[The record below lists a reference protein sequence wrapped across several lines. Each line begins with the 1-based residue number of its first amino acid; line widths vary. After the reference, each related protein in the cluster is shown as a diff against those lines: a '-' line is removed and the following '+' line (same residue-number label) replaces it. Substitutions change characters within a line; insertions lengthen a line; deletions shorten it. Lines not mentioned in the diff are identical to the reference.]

1 MRRLFLTVLAVA
13 GVAAVL
19 GAPLAQA
26 AKPEAEIVRLPLPQ
40 YDGTLTPYTFEFAY
54 PLVTLVY
61 DTLLWRDAEGIP
73 QPWLARSVKRSN
85 GGRRLTISLQE
96 GVRWHDGQSLTADD
110 VAFTL
115 QFFAAR
121 FHPTFTPQLAD
132 VRRVQALDR
141 LTVRID
147 LRRPSL
153 GFDDQPLSDLPILPQ
168 HLWQGLED
176 SEATPSGLAVGS
188 GPYRLVR
195 AARDGG
201 YDFRA
206 NSEYFWGEPRVGRIR
221 VPIIRDEERTYDAL
235 RRRKVDMLPVPL
247 PRDIARELRTSSS
260 ITVKRGLSYTG
271 TALVLNLRRPPFDRA
286 AARRAVARA
295 LNLSRILRNTG
306 PGVPAVRGHIH
317 PASPW
322 ASPEVL
328 LRDDVSAARR
338 ALARL
343 ELEPIRVVAPEN
355 DGVRLEA
362 GRQVVLALRR
372 AGATASLI
380 ELSRD
385 ELGEAIGEDGATP
398 DFDAAIISTP
408 ALSSFDPNF
417 LARQFGSDEATAPL
431 NYSGYESAAFEALA
445 DRVVV
450 APDREARRRAVAE
463 ELSLL
468 ATDLPSIPLFFS
480 DAAFAYRPAAY
491 DGWIF
496 IKGSGILDKRSFLPR
511 QARPQSAV
519 SPSPAPQG
527 GDSDSG
533 TVANAVRFAVLG
545 VLGIAFCLAL
555 IGLASRWRAREKR

>member
-1 MRRLFLTVLAVA
+1 
-13 GVAAVL
+13 
-19 GAPLAQA
+19 
-26 AKPEAEIVRLPLPQ
+26 
-40 YDGTLTPYTFEFAY
+40 
-54 PLVTLVY
+54 
-61 DTLLWRDAEGIP
+61 
-73 QPWLARSVKRSN
+73 
-85 GGRRLTISLQE
+85 
-96 GVRWHDGQSLTADD
+96 
-110 VAFTL
+110 
-115 QFFAAR
+115 
-121 FHPTFTPQLAD
+121 
-132 VRRVQALDR
+132 
-141 LTVRID
+141 
-147 LRRPSL
+147 
-153 GFDDQPLSDLPILPQ
+153 
-168 HLWQGLED
+168 
-176 SEATPSGLAVGS
+176 
-188 GPYRLVR
+188 
-195 AARDGG
+195 
-201 YDFRA
+201 
-206 NSEYFWGEPRVGRIR
+206 

-260 ITVKRGLSYTG
+260 ITVERGLSYTG

-533 TVANAVRFAVLG
+533 TVANTVRFAVLG